1 VSYKEHSDQDLV
13 RLCLKTDEQAAR
25 ELVERFERPVFSL
38 VYRMVRDR
46 ELAEDLTQE
55 VFVRTFNNLQRY
67 DRSYKF
73 SSWLFKIAYNLTV
86 DHLRKKQVKTISMHG
101 SPDAVTPDRQEATSL
116 TLESDE
122 ESPDALVEAR
132 ELAEDLTQEVF
143 VRTFNNLQRYDR
155 SYKFSSWLFKIA
167 YNLTVDYL
175 RKKQVKTISM
185 HGSPDAVT
193 PERQEATSLSLE
205 SDEESPDAMV
215 EARELAGYLED
226 AIAQLR
232 PEYRTAILLR
242 HVEGR
247 PYEEISDIMG
257 VPLGTVKTYIFRAR
271 RELRDLLEDRW
282 DDGDEE

>member
-1 VSYKEHSDQDLV
+1 VSYGEHSDQDLA
-13 RLCLKTDEQAAR
+13 RLCLKGDERAAR
-25 ELVERFERPVFSL
+25 ELVERFQRPVYSL

-101 SPDAVTPDRQEATSL
+101 SPDAVTA
-116 TLESDE
+116 
-122 ESPDALVEAR
+122 
-132 ELAEDLTQEVF
+132 
-143 VRTFNNLQRYDR
+143 
-155 SYKFSSWLFKIA
+155 
-167 YNLTVDYL
+167 
-175 RKKQVKTISM
+175 
-185 HGSPDAVT
+185 
-193 PERQEATSLSLE
+193 ERQEATSLALE
-205 SDEESPDAMV
+205 SGEERPDAVV
-215 EARELAGYLED
+215 EARELAGYLEE
-226 AIAQLR
+226 AIGELR

-247 PYEEISDIMG
+247 AYEEISDIMG

-271 RELRDLLEDRW
+271 RELRDLLEDLR
-282 DDGDEE
+282 DEE

>member
-1 VSYKEHSDQDLV
+1 MSYKERSDQDLV
-13 RLCLKTDEQAAR
+13 RLCLRSDERAAR
-25 ELVERFERPVFSL
+25 ELVDRFERPVFSL

-101 SPDAVTPDRQEATSL
+101 SPDAVTP
-116 TLESDE
+116 
-122 ESPDALVEAR
+122 
-132 ELAEDLTQEVF
+132 
-143 VRTFNNLQRYDR
+143 
-155 SYKFSSWLFKIA
+155 
-167 YNLTVDYL
+167 
-175 RKKQVKTISM
+175 
-185 HGSPDAVT
+185 
-193 PERQEATSLSLE
+193 ERQEATSLSLE

-226 AIAQLR
+226 AIGKLR

-271 RELRDLLEDRW
+271 RELRDLLEDRR
-282 DDGDEE
+282 DDGDQE